1 MNANRGKWIALLLA
15 ASAVLGA
22 CGMPDQVRKD
32 SETLALYVNS
42 VKQQAEEFKKGRD
55 AIDQARLRN
64 ATLIEDSALR
74 AEHRV
79 LGQRTEWE
87 ITQSKERIALFDGV
101 RNGVT
106 QLLQQRKE
114 LSDARDASAK
124 AVAGANSAVS
134 FRQDKLAEVSAAL
147 AKLAE
152 EKDAKAEFAFYKG
165 FFKQVGQN
173 LKDAQARADK
183 AADAGKKGADGK
195 ADEKSD

>member
-1 MNANRGKWIALLLA
+1 MNANRGKRIALLLA
-15 ASAVLGA
+15 ASAALGA

-55 AIDQARLRN
+55 AIDHARLRT
-64 ATLIEDSALR
+64 ATLIEESALR

-79 LGQRTEWE
+79 LRDRTEWE
-87 ITQSKERIALFDGV
+87 ITQSKERIALFDGI

-114 LSDARDASAK
+114 LSDAREASAK
-124 AVAGANSAVS
+124 AVASAKSAVS
-134 FRQDKLAEVSAAL
+134 FLQDKLAEVSAAL
-147 AKLAE
+147 GKLAE
-152 EKDAKAEFAFYKG
+152 DKDAKAEFAFYRG

-173 LKDAQARADK
+173 LKDAQGRADK
-183 AADAGKKGADGK
+183 AADAAKKGVDGK
-195 ADEKSD
+195 AGEKSD